1 VLIVDD
7 EPETCVL
14 LRAILEE
21 EGIHVLGTATGG
33 IEGVAEARALEPGV
47 VLMDLRMPD
56 LDGLAATRQ
65 IKAHRPETQVIF
77 LTFYEEAE
85 LTAAAEEVDA
95 FCYLVKGC
103 PPSLIVDMVRRASAS
118 HAVGTVLAHGPKL
131 GAAAASKT
139 RGGLPRDD
147 ASRL

>member
-1 VLIVDD
+1 MDSPVPRHRPGVLIVDD

-21 EGIHVLGTATGG
+21 AGIQVLGTAFGG
-33 IEGVAEARALEPGV
+33 TDGVAAAKALEPEV

-65 IKAHRPETQVIF
+65 IKEHRPVTQVIF
-77 LTFYEEAE
+77 LTFYGDSE
-85 LTAAAEEVDA
+85 LTTAAEEVGA

-103 PPSLIVDMVRRASAS
+103 PPSLIVDMVRRASERA
-118 HAVGTVLAHGPKL
+118 AHPAGRPSVT
-131 GAAAASKT
+131 A
-139 RGGLPRDD
+139 
-147 ASRL
+147 